1 MTAAES
7 YIILAHVD
15 PEGALEV
22 TGHRGYR
29 DDYRAITKA
38 VPRAT
43 ACTWRFGDAPEH
55 IAEAK
60 SYAANND
67 GFWRVYV
74 LQGDDCLEQAKAKV
88 MAEWKRRKETNQC

>member
-15 PEGALEV
+15 PEGALAV

-29 DDYRAITKA
+29 DDYRAITRPA
-38 VPRAT
+38 PRAS
-43 ACTWRFGDAPEH
+43 ACCWMRGDAPEH
-55 IAEAK
+55 IASANA
-60 SYAANND
+60 YAANED

-88 MAEWKRRKETNQC
+88 MAEWKERRP